1 MSKKIMIVGNIS
13 RAAVERTG
21 KEDKKFL
28 AFGVAVTVYNRDSKQ
43 NETKF
48 YDATL
53 NRYGAGLVAKLE
65 KGAQVAIVG
74 LPGTREHEGKTYDT
88 VMVDALSIGNALFY
102 TFDGD
107 EGKTMAG
114 VVGRLGRDAAERE
127 HEGKKFLSLSIA
139 TEVYNKDSKTN
150 ETLWIDATINRFG
163 AGLPAKLVKGTNV
176 ALEGLFV
183 AAEGDKNA
191 KLYVN
196 ELRFMGGKRED
207 APASTEQEEI

>member
-1 MSKKIMIVGNIS
+1 MSKKIVIVGNLS

-28 AFGVAVTVYNRDSKQ
+28 AFGVAVTVYNRDTKQ
-43 NETKF
+43 NETKY

-53 NRYGAGLVAKLE
+53 NRYGAGLIAKLE

-74 LPGTREHEGKTYDT
+74 LPGTRDHEGKTFDT
-88 VMVDALSIGNALFY
+88 IMVDSLSIGNAVLY

-107 EGKTMAG
+107 EGKTMAM

-127 HEGKKFLSLSIA
+127 HDGKKFVSMSIA

-150 ETLWIDATINRFG
+150 ETVWLDATVNRYG

-176 ALEGLFV
+176 ALEGLYV

-196 ELRFMGGKRED
+196 ELKFMGGKREE
-207 APASTEQEEI
+207 APAGAEQEEI